1 MQRAAVAALVALS
14 AAHFLT
20 VSFAAR
26 FARLPTHPPP
36 LAAALLR
43 QLYIRQGLGVG
54 QLRVKY
60 GGLNK
65 RRGVKPEHF
74 AKSSGGLIRHILKS
88 FESLGFV
95 EKHTGA
101 CSAVW
106 RATVCGAS

>member
-1 MQRAAVAALVALS
+1 
-14 AAHFLT
+14 
-20 VSFAAR
+20 
-26 FARLPTHPPP
+26 
-36 LAAALLR
+36 
-43 QLYIRQGLGVG
+43 
-54 QLRVKY
+54 
-60 GGLNK
+60 
-65 RRGVKPEHF
+65 VKPEHF